1 MALQVK
7 ITRDPS
13 GGSELIRLLQVE
25 DYTFGLQR
33 NVSLIRVP
41 GDTNMSIDLGIS
53 EWDISLS
60 GVCDNNWTNTAT
72 GGVANVADLVDMRD
86 WGSTYTVRLTWYS
99 STAYSDGKIRAI
111 SLRREAGNEYW
122 NWTME
127 FACET
132 FNVP

>member
-13 GGSELIRLLQVE
+13 GASELVRLLQVE
-25 DYTFGLQR
+25 DYNFGLQR
-33 NVSLIRVP
+33 NISLIRIP

-60 GVCDNNWTNTAT
+60 GVCDNSWTNTAT
-72 GGVANVADLVDMRD
+72 GGVANVADFMDMRD

-111 SLRREAGNEYW
+111 SLRREAGTEFW
-122 NWTME
+122 NWTLE

-132 FNVP
+132 FILP